1 MQSNNSKIA
10 FQQEPEQ
17 LEGLDDSIDVGGREY
32 PIDSVLIR
40 TEHRTI
46 HDVVRRM
53 KKNIY
58 ILDPEFQRD
67 FIWDDGKQSK
77 LIESLL
83 MRIPLPVFYLAEQAD
98 GRIVVV
104 DGLQRL
110 RTIRRFLD
118 EELTL
123 KDTQTGDTLN
133 GKQFSTLPPKLQA
146 RIEDSQLT
154 LYLIDSK
161 VPERTRLDIF
171 DRVNSGVPLTRQQ
184 MRNSLYSGAGTR
196 WLKNEVLSNEFQT
209 ATASG
214 LKASTMR
221 DREVVNRFCG
231 FYLLGVDAYKGDMDD
246 FLAEALK
253 KLNKL
258 SDDERSILSK
268 KFRKSME
275 INYQI
280 FGEHAFRKYTT
291 GTLRKSVINIALF
304 DILSVKFAD
313 PEEVFKQFNQI
324 EIHNRFLEL
333 MANTEFQYSISNST
347 NSIKQVTTRF
357 NWLDS
362 ALSETW
368 PKKHW
373 IWDD

>member
-1 MQSNNSKIA
+1 MQTNNSNISVE
-10 FQQEPEQ
+10 QEPEQ

-53 KKNIY
+53 KQNIY

-110 RTIRRFLD
+110 STIRRFLD
-118 EELTL
+118 GALTL

-161 VPERTRLDIF
+161 
-171 DRVNSGVPLTRQQ
+171 
-184 MRNSLYSGAGTR
+184 
-196 WLKNEVLSNEFQT
+196 
-209 ATASG
+209 
-214 LKASTMR
+214 
-221 DREVVNRFCG
+221 
-231 FYLLGVDAYKGDMDD
+231 
-246 FLAEALK
+246 
-253 KLNKL
+253 
-258 SDDERSILSK
+258 
-268 KFRKSME
+268 
-275 INYQI
+275 
-280 FGEHAFRKYTT
+280 
-291 GTLRKSVINIALF
+291 
-304 DILSVKFAD
+304 
-313 PEEVFKQFNQI
+313 
-324 EIHNRFLEL
+324 
-333 MANTEFQYSISNST
+333 
-347 NSIKQVTTRF
+347 
-357 NWLDS
+357 
-362 ALSETW
+362 
-368 PKKHW
+368 
-373 IWDD
+373 